1 MTENPDPTR
10 ETSLDAVERA
20 LGHKFRD
27 RRLLAQA
34 LTHPSAKSLGSE
46 TEDNQKLEFLGDAL
60 LNFLLAEMLFHAF
73 PLEGEGI
80 YTKARALL
88 NSRRHFASLGRRLAL
103 GAALKMP
110 PKVGRLAARDRDG
123 ALADAF
129 EAVLAALFLD
139 AGLEAAR
146 AAARRLFA
154 EDIAS
159 LDLGTLLER
168 DSKSALQERA
178 SAMGLPEPAYR
189 LVERGGPDHEPYFVW
204 EVACGRDW
212 RASGK
217 GLSKKAA
224 QQEAARSLFER
235 LSGSGPP

>member
-1 MTENPDPTR
+1 MTSGAVAPEDP
-10 ETSLDAVERA
+10 LDAVERA
-20 LGHKFRD
+20 LGYKFRD

-60 LNFLLAEMLFHAF
+60 LNFFLAEMLFHAF
-73 PLEGEGI
+73 PLEGEGT

-88 NSRRHFASLGRRLAL
+88 NSRRHFASLGRRLGL
-103 GAALKMP
+103 GTALKMP
-110 PKVGRLAARDRDG
+110 PKVGRGAARDRDG

-129 EAVLAALFLD
+129 EAVIAALYLD
-139 AGLEAAR
+139 AGFETSRASAR
-146 AAARRLFA
+146 GLFA
-154 EDIAS
+154 GEIAS
-159 LDLGTLLER
+159 LDVGTLLER
-168 DSKSALQERA
+168 DPKSALQERA

-189 LVERGGPDHEPYFVW
+189 LVERSGPDHEPNFVW
-204 EVACGRDW
+204 EEACGGDW

-224 QQEAARSLFER
+224 QQEAARALLER
-235 LSGSGPP
+235 LSG